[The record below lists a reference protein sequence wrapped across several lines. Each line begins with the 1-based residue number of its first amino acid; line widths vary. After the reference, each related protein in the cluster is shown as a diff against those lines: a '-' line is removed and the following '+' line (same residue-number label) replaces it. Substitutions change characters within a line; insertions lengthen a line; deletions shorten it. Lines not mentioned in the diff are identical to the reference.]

1 MTILLEVSYFL
12 AMISFI
18 VGLKFLSSPQF
29 AKRGNIIAGLG
40 MTLAIIAT
48 VIHAFYGGPVT
59 INLILIIVAILL
71 GTVLGK
77 RMSDKA
83 EMTKM
88 PQLVSYFNAMG
99 GGCALLLG
107 IIEGQ
112 QLAHGSTEV
121 DRTAAVILMTAMMI
135 GATSFSGSIVAYL
148 KLSGKLK
155 DIRTPLVSISSRVLL
170 LAMVVL
176 PFLVSFD
183 ILHLTL
189 IQEIAILGVLATIY
203 GLVFVF
209 PIGGADMPVV
219 ISLLNSLTGVAT
231 ALAGIMFHNLLM
243 ISGGI
248 FVGSAG
254 VLLTLLMCKAM
265 NRSLWNVL
273 AGNFKGASIGS
284 QSSEV
289 EMEIKRTSIGELA
302 TNLAFAN
309 KVAIIPGYGL
319 AVAQAQHLCTQLEQV
334 LESKGIEVDYIIHPV
349 AGRMPGHMNV
359 LLAEADVHYDK
370 LKEMEEVNDQM
381 SSYDI
386 SIVIGAN
393 DVVNPAAENDSS
405 SPIYGMPIIK
415 AYDSRQV
422 VVIKRGMSKG
432 YAGVENHLFG
442 EDNCTLLF
450 ADAKDALSGI
460 IGELKTVSF

>member
-18 VGLKFLSSPQF
+18 VGLKFLSSPQR
-29 AKRGNIIAGLG
+29 AKLGNIIAGSG
-40 MTLAIIAT
+40 MTLAIVVT
-48 VIHAFYGGPVT
+48 VIHTFFGGPVT

-71 GTVLGK
+71 GTILGK

-112 QLAHGSTEV
+112 QLYYGHQV
-121 DRTAAVILMTAMMI
+121 DRVAEVVLMTAMMI
-135 GATSFSGSIVAYL
+135 GATSFSGSVIAYL
-148 KLSGKLK
+148 KLSGKQK
-155 DIRTPLVSISSRVLL
+155 DIRTPFVSIASRLL
-170 LAMVVL
+170 LVAMIAV
-176 PFLVSFD
+176 PFLVSYQ
-183 ILHLTL
+183 LLQLNL
-189 IQEIAILGVLATIY
+189 IQEIILLGSLATLY
-203 GLVFVF
+203 GVVFVF

-273 AGNFKGASIGS
+273 AGSFKNAVIGNNTSGA
-284 QSSEV
+284 
-289 EMEIKRTSIGELA
+289 EMEITRTSIGELA
-302 TNLAFAN
+302 TNLAFSS

-319 AVAQAQHLCTQLEQV
+319 AVAQAQHLCTQLEQL

-370 LKEMEEVNDQM
+370 LREMDEVNDNM

-393 DVVNPAAENDSS
+393 DVVNPAAETDSS
-405 SPIYGMPIIK
+405 SPIFGMPIIK
-415 AYDSRQV
+415 AYNSKQV

-432 YAGVENHLFG
+432 YAGVENSLFG
-442 EDNCTLLF
+442 EDNCHLLF
-450 ADAKDALSGI
+450 ADAKEALSGV
-460 IGELKTVSF
+460 IGELKTVNF

>member
-18 VGLKFLSSPQF
+18 IGLKFLSSPQR
-29 AKRGNIIAGLG
+29 AKLGNIIAGSG
-40 MTLAIIAT
+40 MTLAIVVT
-48 VIHAFYGGPVT
+48 VIHTFFGGPVT

-71 GTVLGK
+71 GTILGK

-112 QLAHGSTEV
+112 QLYYGDNPDRVAEV
-121 DRTAAVILMTAMMI
+121 VLMTAMMI
-135 GATSFSGSIVAYL
+135 GATSFSGSVIAYL
-148 KLSGKLK
+148 KLSGKQK
-155 DIRTPLVSISSRVLL
+155 DIRNRFVSIASRAL
-170 LAMVVL
+170 LAAMIAV
-176 PFLVSFD
+176 PFLVSYQL
-183 ILHLTL
+183 LHLNL
-189 IQEIAILGVLATIY
+189 IQEIILLGTLATLY
-203 GLVFVF
+203 GVVFVF

-273 AGNFKGASIGS
+273 AGSFKNAVIGGNTNGA
-284 QSSEV
+284 
-289 EMEIKRTSIGELA
+289 EIEITRTSIGELA
-302 TNLAFAN
+302 TNLAFSS

-319 AVAQAQHLCTQLEQV
+319 AVAQAQHLCTQLEQL
-334 LESKGIEVDYIIHPV
+334 LESKGIEVEYIIHPV

-370 LKEMEEVNDQM
+370 LREMDEVNDEM

-393 DVVNPAAENDSS
+393 DVVNPSAESDSS
-405 SPIYGMPIIK
+405 SPIFGMPIIK
-415 AYDSRQV
+415 AYNSKQV

-432 YAGVENHLFG
+432 YAGVENSLFG
-442 EDNCTLLF
+442 EDNCHLLF
-450 ADAKDALSGI
+450 ADAKDALSGV
-460 IGELKTVSF
+460 IGELKTLNF

>member
-18 VGLKFLSSPQF
+18 IGLKYLSSPQH
-29 AKRGNIIAGLG
+29 ARMGNIIAGLG
-40 MTLAIIAT
+40 MTLAIVVT
-48 VIHAFYGGPVT
+48 VIHTFYGGAVT

-112 QLAHGSTEV
+112 QLHYGNNTDRAAEV
-121 DRTAAVILMTAMMI
+121 VLMTAMMI
-135 GATSFSGSIVAYL
+135 GATSFSGSVIAYL
-148 KLSGKLK
+148 KLSGKQK
-155 DIRTPLVSISSRVLL
+155 DIRTRFVSLASRVLL
-170 LAMVVL
+170 LAMITL
-176 PFLVSFD
+176 PFLVSYEV
-183 ILHLTL
+183 ITL
-189 IQEIAILGVLATIY
+189 NLVQEIVVLGTLATLY

-265 NRSLWNVL
+265 NRSIWNVL
-273 AGNFKGASIGS
+273 AGSFKGSGS
-284 QSSEV
+284 VSGSSAV

-302 TNLAFAN
+302 TALAFSN
-309 KVAIIPGYGL
+309 KIAIIPGYGL
-319 AVAQAQHLCTQLEQV
+319 AVAQAQHLCTQLEQL
-334 LESKGIEVDYIIHPV
+334 LESKGVEVDYIIHPV

-370 LKEMEEVNDQM
+370 LKEMDEVNDTM
-381 SSYDI
+381 SSYDV

-405 SPIYGMPIIK
+405 SPIFGMPIIK
-415 AYDSRQV
+415 AYDSKQV

-432 YAGVENHLFG
+432 YAGVENSLFG
-442 EDNCTLLF
+442 EDNCQLLF
-450 ADAKDALSGI
+450 ADAKDALSGV
-460 IGELKTVSF
+460 IGELKTVNF

>member
-1 MTILLEVSYFL
+1 
-12 AMISFI
+12 MISFI
-18 VGLKFLSSPQF
+18 VGLKFLSSPQL
-29 AKRGNIIAGLG
+29 AKLGNIIAGTG
-40 MTLAIIAT
+40 MTLAIVVTI
-48 VIHAFYGGPVT
+48 IHTFYGGPVT
-59 INLILIIVAILL
+59 INLILIILAVLL

-83 EMTKM
+83 EMTRM

-112 QLAHGSTEV
+112 QLYHSPEV
-121 DRTAAVILMTAMMI
+121 NRTGEVILMTAMMI
-135 GATSFSGSIVAYL
+135 GATSFSGSIIAYR
-148 KLSGKLK
+148 KLSGKQK
-155 DIRTPLVSISSRVLL
+155 DIRTRFVSISSRLLL
-170 LAMVVL
+170 LAMISV
-176 PFLVSFD
+176 PFLVSFQV
-183 ILHLTL
+183 LPLNL
-189 IQEIAILGVLATIY
+189 IQEIIVLGTLASLY
-203 GLVFVF
+203 GIVFVF

-231 ALAGIMFHNLLM
+231 AFAGIMFHNLLM

-273 AGNFKGASIGS
+273 AGNFKGASIGTD
-284 QSSEV
+284 SSAPEI
-289 EMEIKRTSIGELA
+289 EIKRTSVGELA

-334 LESKGIEVDYIIHPV
+334 LEAKGVEVDYIIHPV

-381 SSYDI
+381 AQYDL

-393 DVVNPAAENDSS
+393 DVVNPAAETDAS

-415 AYDSRQV
+415 AYNSRQV

-432 YAGVENHLFG
+432 YAGVENNLFG
-442 EDNCTLLF
+442 EDNCNLLF
-450 ADAKDALSGI
+450 ADAKEALSGV
-460 IGELKTVSF
+460 IGELKTLNV

>member
-1 MTILLEVSYFL
+1 MMTILLEVSYFL

-18 VGLKFLSSPQF
+18 IGLKFLSSPQR
-29 AKRGNIIAGLG
+29 ARLGNIIAGLG
-40 MTLAIIAT
+40 MTLAIVVT
-48 VIHAFYGGPVT
+48 VIYTFFGGPVT
-59 INLILIIVAILL
+59 INLILIIIAILL
-71 GTVLGK
+71 GTILGK

-112 QLAHGSTEV
+112 QLYDGNNTDRGAEV
-121 DRTAAVILMTAMMI
+121 VLMTAMMI
-135 GATSFSGSIVAYL
+135 GATSFSGSVIAYL
-148 KLSGKLK
+148 KLSGKQK
-155 DIRTPLVSISSRVLL
+155 DLRTSFISVGSRVLL
-170 LAMVVL
+170 LAMIAV
-176 PFLVSFD
+176 PFLVSFEVVY
-183 ILHLTL
+183 LNL
-189 IQEIAILGVLATIY
+189 IQEIALLAILATLY
-203 GLVFVF
+203 GVVFVF

-265 NRSLWNVL
+265 NRSIWNVL
-273 AGNFKGASIGS
+273 AGSFKGSGS
-284 QSSEV
+284 AKSGEAIA
-289 EMEIKRTSIGELA
+289 MEIKRTSIGELA
-302 TNLAFAN
+302 TNLAFSN

-319 AVAQAQHLCTQLEQV
+319 AVAQAQHLCTQLEQL

-370 LKEMEEVNDQM
+370 LKEMDEVNDSM
-381 SSYDI
+381 SSYDV

-393 DVVNPAAENDSS
+393 DVVNPAAEMDSS
-405 SPIYGMPIIK
+405 SPIFGMPIIK
-415 AYDSRQV
+415 AYNSKQV

-432 YAGVENHLFG
+432 YAGVENTLFG
-442 EDNCTLLF
+442 NDNCHLLF
-450 ADAKDALSGI
+450 ADAKEALSGV
-460 IGELKTVSF
+460 IGELKTVN

>member
-18 VGLKFLSSPQF
+18 IGLKFLSSPQR
-29 AKRGNIIAGLG
+29 AKLGNIIAGSG
-40 MTLAIIAT
+40 MTLAIIVT
-48 VIHAFYGGPVT
+48 VVHVFYGGPIT
-59 INLILIIVAILL
+59 INLILIIIAILL
-71 GTVLGK
+71 GTILGK

-112 QLAHGSTEV
+112 QLYYGQETDRVAEV
-121 DRTAAVILMTAMMI
+121 VLMTAMMI
-135 GATSFSGSIVAYL
+135 GATSFSGSVIAYL
-148 KLSGKLK
+148 KLSGKQK
-155 DIRTPLVSISSRVLL
+155 DIRTPFVSIASRVLL
-170 LAMVVL
+170 VAMITV
-176 PFLVSFD
+176 PFLVSYQ
-183 ILHLTL
+183 LLNLNL
-189 IQEIAILGVLATIY
+189 IQEIILLGSLATLY

-254 VLLTLLMCKAM
+254 VLLTLLMCRAM

-273 AGNFKGASIGS
+273 AGNFKSSAAGTSSAS
-284 QSSEV
+284 E
-289 EMEIKRTSIGELA
+289 EIEITRTSIGELA
-302 TNLAFAN
+302 TNLAFST

-319 AVAQAQHLCTQLEQV
+319 AVAQAQHLCTQLEQL
-334 LESKGIEVDYIIHPV
+334 LESKGVEVEYIIHPV

-370 LKEMEEVNDQM
+370 LREMDEVNDEM
-381 SSYDI
+381 STYDI

-405 SPIYGMPIIK
+405 SPIFGMPIIK
-415 AYDSRQV
+415 AYNSKQV

-432 YAGVENHLFG
+432 YAGVENSLFG
-442 EDNCTLLF
+442 EDNCHLLF
-450 ADAKDALSGI
+450 ADAKDALSGV
-460 IGELKTVSF
+460 IGELKTLNF